1 MFKLITIKEKDK
13 RKKFT
18 GGVLTEVLALKNITK
33 EYPGVKALSDVSI
46 SFEKGEVHALVGENG
61 AGKSTFIKSITGAIR
76 PTSGTIVFEGKEYSH
91 LEPNQAIEL
100 GIAAVYQELVQFE
113 AMSIADNIFM
123 SERSAGIMLNDKER
137 CQKAAELLKIFDC
150 DLDPRTLIRDLSIA
164 NRQIIELAKATVK
177 KAKVVIMDEP
187 TAAIT
192 VAEQEKLYKLVH
204 KLKEDGVT
212 VIYISHRLE
221 ELFEI
226 CDRVSI
232 LRDGQYVK
240 TVGIGET
247 SKNELI
253 AYMVGRELTSTY
265 PEKKPCT
272 GEVLLEA
279 KDLSGN
285 GVEHISFQLH
295 RGEILGFAGLVGAG
309 RTELMHV
316 IYGAAKKT
324 GGSLKIRGEEQRLA
338 SPNDGMKAGVG
349 LIPEDRKFQGCF
361 IDKAID
367 WNIAIS
373 DLSELSDGIV
383 MNSRK
388 EDALAEEYKKK
399 LRIKTPNLKQKV
411 SGLSGGNQ
419 QKVVI
424 AKSLAANPD
433 ILIFDEPT
441 RGIDVGARHEIYV
454 LMNELAEQGKGILMV
469 SSDMEELLGMSERI
483 IVLHEGKQ
491 TGELARSEF
500 DQKKILA
507 YASGLT
513 PEA

>member
-1 MFKLITIKEKDK
+1 M
-13 RKKFT
+13 R
-18 GGVLTEVLALKNITK
+18 NITK
-33 EYPGVKALSDVSI
+33 EYPGVKALNDVSI

-76 PTSGTIVFEGKEYSH
+76 PTSGTIVFEGKEYPH

-123 SERSAGIMLNDKER
+123 SERSAGVMLNDKER
-137 CQKAAELLKIFDC
+137 CKRAAELLKIFDC

-240 TVGIGET
+240 TVGIEET

-279 KDLSGN
+279 EDLSGN
-285 GVEHISFQLH
+285 GVEHISFKLH

-324 GGSLKIRGEEQRLA
+324 AGSLRIRGEEQRFA

-491 TGELARSEF
+491 TGELTRSEF
-500 DQKKILA
+500 DQKKILS

>member
-1 MFKLITIKEKDK
+1 M
-13 RKKFT
+13 R
-18 GGVLTEVLALKNITK
+18 NITK
-33 EYPGVKALSDVSI
+33 EYPGVRALNDVSI

-76 PTSGTIVFEGKEYSH
+76 PTSGTIVFEGKEYPH

-123 SERSAGIMLNDKER
+123 SERSAGVMLNDKER
-137 CQKAAELLKIFDC
+137 CKRAAELLKIFDC

-240 TVGIGET
+240 TVGIEET

-279 KDLSGN
+279 EDLSGN
-285 GVEHISFQLH
+285 GVEHISFKLH

-324 GGSLKIRGEEQRLA
+324 AGSLRIRGEEQRFA

-491 TGELARSEF
+491 TGELTRSEF
-500 DQKKILA
+500 DQKKILS

>member
-1 MFKLITIKEKDK
+1 M
-13 RKKFT
+13 
-18 GGVLTEVLALKNITK
+18 KNITK
-33 EYPGVKALSDVSI
+33 EYPGVRALSDVSI

-76 PTSGTIVFEGKEYSH
+76 PTSGTIVYEGKEYSH

-100 GIAAVYQELVQFE
+100 GIAAVYQELIQFE

-123 SERSAGIMLNDKER
+123 GGGTEGGIVLDDKAR
-137 CQKAAELLKIFDC
+137 CKKTAELLKIFDC

-177 KAKVVIMDEP
+177 NAKVVIMDEP

-272 GEVLLEA
+272 DEVLLEA

-285 GVEHISFQLH
+285 GVEHINFTLH

-324 GGSLKIRGEEQRLA
+324 GGSLKIKGEEVKLA
-338 SPNDGMKAGVG
+338 SPSAGMKAGVG

-361 IDKAID
+361 IDKPID

-373 DLSELSDGIV
+373 DLDELSSKTIMD
-383 MNSRK
+383 RKK
-388 EDALAEEYKKK
+388 EDALAADYKKK

-483 IVLHEGKQ
+483 IVLHEGHQ
-491 TGELARSEF
+491 TGELTREEF
-500 DQKKILA
+500 NQKTILA

-513 PEA
+513 PEEVK